1 MAPPGESRVSTEA
14 QSSRRVRVL
23 HVIDSLNLGGAQAV
37 LINLIRYGDKS
48 RFEFEAATM
57 YGHGVYW
64 DKLHELGVPVHSL
77 SFDARVPLYVPRLA
91 WLFLTRQYD
100 IVHTHLIGANVLG
113 KPLAAICGVPIRI
126 NHDHCNDKEADPRRW
141 VPAVDKLTNRFATH
155 LIAVSESIREYAVKE
170 EELPAARVSTIYNGI
185 DLDIYRPRPEAREA
199 ARARLELPPDAFVVT
214 GVGRLS
220 TQKNFTLFLEV
231 AAAVLTRQPRAFFL
245 IAGTGPQDQMLRE
258 QARRLGIES
267 RLRFLGY
274 VSAMAELYPAIDM
287 LLLTS
292 LYEGLPITILE
303 AMATGTVIV
312 SSRLDGVQEILED
325 GVDSALA
332 PSGDVA
338 AFTARVC
345 ELIDQPALAS
355 QYALAALQKVRA
367 SYSAAAMTRAVEAI
381 YSKYLDERAK
391 S

>member
-1 MAPPGESRVSTEA
+1 MN
-14 QSSRRVRVL
+14 SRRVRVL

-64 DKLHELGVPVHSL
+64 DKLDELGVPVHSL
-77 SFDARVPLYVPRLA
+77 SFDARVPAYVPRLA
-91 WLFLTRQYD
+91 WLFLTRRYD
-100 IVHTHLIGANVLG
+100 IVHTHLIGANVIA

-126 NHDHCNDKEADPRRW
+126 NHDHCNDKPADPRRW
-141 VPAVDKLTNRFATH
+141 VPAVDKLTNRLATH
-155 LIAVSESIREYAVKE
+155 LIAVSESIREYAVKDE
-170 EELPAARVSTIYNGI
+170 EMPADKVSTIYNGI
-185 DLDIYRPRPEAREA
+185 DLDIYRPRPEARVA
-199 ARARLELPPDAFVVT
+199 ARARLQLPPDAFVVA

-220 TQKNFTLFLEV
+220 SQKNFTLFLEV
-231 AAAVLTRQPRAFFL
+231 AAAVLTRHPRAFFL
-245 IAGTGPQDQMLRE
+245 IAGTGPQDHMLRE
-258 QARRLGIES
+258 QARRLGIEF

-325 GVDSALA
+325 GLDCALA
-332 PSGDVA
+332 PSGDAA
-338 AFTARVC
+338 AFTARLC
-345 ELIDQPALAS
+345 QLIDQPQLAA
-355 QYALAALQKVRA
+355 QYAHAALQKVRA
-367 SYSAAAMTRAVEAI
+367 TYSAEAMTRAVEAV
-381 YSKYLDERAK
+381 YTKYLDARADA
-391 S
+391 

>member
-1 MAPPGESRVSTEA
+1 MK
-14 QSSRRVRVL
+14 SRRLRVL

-37 LINLIRYGDKS
+37 LINLIRHGDKS

-64 DKLHELGVPVHSL
+64 DKLQELGVPVHSL

-100 IVHTHLIGANVLG
+100 IVHTHLIGANVVA
-113 KPLAAICGVPIRI
+113 KPLAAFCGVPIRI
-126 NHDHCNDKEADPRRW
+126 NHDHCNDKLADPRRW
-141 VPAVDKLTNRFATH
+141 VPAVDKLTNHFATH
-155 LIAVSESIREYAVKE
+155 VIAVSESVREYAVKE
-170 EELPAARVSTIYNGI
+170 EELPADKVSTIYNGI
-185 DLDIYRPRPEAREA
+185 DLDIYRPRPEARDA
-199 ARARLELPPDAFVVT
+199 ARTRLEVPPDAFIVT

-220 TQKNFTLFLEV
+220 TQKNFALFLEV
-231 AAAVLTRQPRAFFL
+231 AAAVLIRHPRAFFL

-267 RLRFLGY
+267 RVRFLGY
-274 VSAMAELYPAIDM
+274 VSAMAELYPASDM

-325 GVDSALA
+325 GLDSALA
-332 PSGDVA
+332 PSGDAA

-345 ELIDQPALAS
+345 ELIEQPALAA
-355 QYALAALQKVRA
+355 QYAHAALQKVRA

-381 YSKYLDERAK
+381 YSKYLDERAD

>member
-1 MAPPGESRVSTEA
+1 MK
-14 QSSRRVRVL
+14 SRRARVL

-37 LINLIRYGDKS
+37 LINLIRHGDTS

-64 DKLHELGVPVHSL
+64 DKLQELGVPVHSL

-91 WLFLTRQYD
+91 WLFLTRRYD
-100 IVHTHLIGANVLG
+100 IVHTHLIGANVIA
-113 KPLAAICGVPIRI
+113 KPLAALCGVPIRI
-126 NHDHCNDKEADPRRW
+126 NHDHCNDKLADPRSW
-141 VPAVDKLTNRFATH
+141 VPAADKLTNRFATH

-170 EELPAARVSTIYNGI
+170 EELPAAKVSTIYNGI
-185 DLDIYRPRPEAREA
+185 DLDIYRPRPEARDA
-199 ARARLELPPDAFVVT
+199 ARMSLGLPPDAFVVT

-220 TQKNFTLFLEV
+220 SQKNFTLFLEV
-231 AAAVLTRQPRAFFL
+231 AAAVLTRHPQAFFL
-245 IAGTGPQDQMLRE
+245 IAGTGPQNQMLRE

-325 GVDSALA
+325 GVDCALA

-345 ELIDQPALAS
+345 ELIDQPPLAA
-355 QYALAALQKVRA
+355 QYADAALQKVRA

-381 YSKYLDERAK
+381 YSKYLDVRAE